1 MQYLLRKTIFSVLT
15 VFAFYTTALSQLP
28 YKLIDGRQHRY
39 CESCNQVI
47 QNMPPEVLFG
57 IQINTNGDIF
67 FSINNKKWFDYIFKN
82 DSYGVSIDLVT
93 KDRYACDKNTTEK
106 ILLPKGTMLAPVYR
120 KDLLIGMDDL
130 IEGGVFTKIG
140 KVPASLMKK
149 QLEGNLIIINGNY
162 ICFYTNF
169 VDIDRSGWEL
179 LPMGLF
185 TDSLTQN
192 TETAD
197 SHISENFTY
206 SKKIQVEVPFEKGS
220 TVFSNIYMTGLYDS
234 LELKKYA
241 IRKIEIRAY
250 SSVEGPEKLNKE
262 LMGKRAKSMIAALKK
277 YQPSMRR
284 TKVITAENWVD
295 FFKDIEPTKYKELKT
310 LSKVEIKQRLT
321 DKIISVELEPLLAR
335 QRKVIATLYLESA
348 SSEELIKDSSILS
361 TFKKAIIAKDILKAR
376 AIQKELAE
384 RIMDNKLPVTYIN
397 KLEVPQSKDFSSL
410 LNDREV
416 YKFLLKA
423 TSEYEALENLLSIQ
437 KNDPDNG
444 RINYNICT
452 LRFFLWQYSGDT
464 TAVKVLLPQINA
476 LTKQGINSTLIKR
489 MLINYY
495 ILKSEDQLRN
505 YDYAGKNESISIIH
519 DIYEGLTLNDED
531 IYSIA
536 KYYSYY
542 SLRSWAEEI
551 VTPRIDKID
560 VSEDLVFY
568 YVNLLFFH
576 PGSYNSD
583 HFTKAILNA
592 INLNNK
598 RFCDFFLPNDK
609 GGASMQLLDYNEIKK
624 LYCQECR

>member
-82 DSYGVSIDLVT
+82 DSYGVSIDLVA
-93 KDRYACDKNTTEK
+93 KDRYACDKDITENF
-106 ILLPKGTMLAPVYR
+106 LLPKGTMLTPIYR

-130 IEGGVFTKIG
+130 IEGSVFTKIG
-140 KVPASLMKK
+140 KVPAALMKK
-149 QLEGNLIIINGNY
+149 QLEGNLVIINGNY

-169 VDIDRSGWEL
+169 VDIERSGWEL

-192 TETAD
+192 TEIAG
-197 SHISENFTY
+197 SRISKNFTY
-206 SKKIQVEVPFEKGS
+206 SKKIQVEAPFEKGS
-220 TVFSNIYMTGLYDS
+220 TSFSNTYMAELYDS
-234 LELKKYA
+234 LELKKYT
-241 IRKIEIRAY
+241 IKKIEIRAY
-250 SSVEGPEKLNKE
+250 SSVEGSEKLNKE
-262 LMGKRAKSMIAALKK
+262 LMSKRAKAMIAALKK

-284 TKVITAENWVD
+284 TKVITAENWID